1 MTMKDI
7 QISIAAVM
15 VIAGLFGM
23 WVHFRIMKRNGRVA
37 GNFVSYLLADNQ
49 KGTGITLF
57 AYFVSIGGL
66 FALGAFDALN
76 MDAAVAA
83 LHNGV
88 IYAPLAQGIAQA
100 MTAGYVADSMLNSG
114 SKP

>member
-1 MTMKDI
+1 MKDV

-15 VIAGLFGM
+15 IVAGLFGM

-57 AYFVSIGGL
+57 AYFASISGL

-88 IYAPLAQGIAQA
+88 IYAPLAQGLG
-100 MTAGYVADSMLNSG
+100 TAVTTGYMCDSVLNSG